1 METKWLTDHAGNKFV
16 PYTNSKS
23 VFIGEDNSKKLTDE
37 LNQINDKIN
46 AKDNTQADWDESD
59 STKKSYIKNKP
70 TSLPANGG
78 GADTLDGKHAND
90 FTDNNYFEDHLSNN
104 TAHQE
109 LFNAKL
115 DIESANNLIKNLSD
129 NPNTGVITVTR
140 MDNSTFTIDIPKSLV
155 FKSATFNKETH
166 EIIITW
172 SDDSQSRIPVEE
184 LVDIYT
190 GSTGDVVK
198 ISVSEDNIIS
208 ATIKEGSINQSL
220 LSLDMQE
227 SMQSAIEHLSNVQT
241 HIPDGGSVGQVVGL
255 TDDGIEWIDL
265 NLGTDYPKKLSEL
278 ENDCNFISNFVLD
291 NMLSQKV
298 DKINGMG
305 LSSNDFSL
313 EYKEK
318 LCGIDNEAN
327 KYVHPETHPASMI
340 TEDETHQFVTSEEK
354 ALIGTSNLPNISFD
368 KATST
373 LIIGEQEIDL
383 SSLKGSDILNN
394 GGELTPGFGNN
405 MLWKTFN
412 TDGISINR
420 VDYLNGFLVA
430 IGGTYLFYGTEFPLQ
445 KINLKDFTDNKDFSL
460 INIHYY
466 FNNYY
471 ILGLDET
478 SENNISYIFK
488 TENLQ
493 DFEVK
498 VITDVHKFL
507 GLFYNGNNYIALSDN
522 YREVYVR
529 NVGKWDDDF
538 LTGKTMA
545 YCGSSSNV
553 DKHRDWIITP
563 VCMDFPRNQ
572 KIHFES
578 SDMWQNLATTGS
590 SDSFSL
596 FIDKSRYGW
605 KYISDTRY
613 YILVNGTGEIVWNN
627 DNFSTSNTY
636 YKNLHFNAGIK
647 CNGKLFLVSDI
658 YGLFINDFSDLDSI
672 LENNCEGSFLIT
684 SSSIK
689 FITHNYKYV
698 AASTDSGE
706 LLYAKIS

>member
-78 GADTLDGKHAND
+78 DADTLDGKHAND

-255 TDDGIEWIDL
+255 TD
-265 NLGTDYPKKLSEL
+265 
-278 ENDCNFISNFVLD
+278 
-291 NMLSQKV
+291 
-298 DKINGMG
+298 
-305 LSSNDFSL
+305 
-313 EYKEK
+313 
-318 LCGIDNEAN
+318 
-327 KYVHPETHPASMI
+327 
-340 TEDETHQFVTSEEK
+340 
-354 ALIGTSNLPNISFD
+354 
-368 KATST
+368 T
-373 LIIGEQEIDL
+373 L
-383 SSLKGSDILNN
+383 
-394 GGELTPGFGNN
+394 
-405 MLWKTFN
+405 M
-412 TDGISINR
+412 
-420 VDYLNGFLVA
+420 
-430 IGGTYLFYGTEFPLQ
+430 
-445 KINLKDFTDNKDFSL
+445 
-460 INIHYY
+460 H
-466 FNNYY
+466 
-471 ILGLDET
+471 
-478 SENNISYIFK
+478 
-488 TENLQ
+488 
-493 DFEVK
+493 
-498 VITDVHKFL
+498 
-507 GLFYNGNNYIALSDN
+507 
-522 YREVYVR
+522 
-529 NVGKWDDDF
+529 
-538 LTGKTMA
+538 
-545 YCGSSSNV
+545 
-553 DKHRDWIITP
+553 
-563 VCMDFPRNQ
+563 
-572 KIHFES
+572 
-578 SDMWQNLATTGS
+578 
-590 SDSFSL
+590 
-596 FIDKSRYGW
+596 
-605 KYISDTRY
+605 
-613 YILVNGTGEIVWNN
+613 
-627 DNFSTSNTY
+627 
-636 YKNLHFNAGIK
+636 
-647 CNGKLFLVSDI
+647 
-658 YGLFINDFSDLDSI
+658 
-672 LENNCEGSFLIT
+672 
-684 SSSIK
+684 
-689 FITHNYKYV
+689 
-698 AASTDSGE
+698 
-706 LLYAKIS
+706 